1 VPSQAPKS
9 IGHEHTFEHDVV
21 DPRFLES
28 TLLDLAESVATRLR
42 RHHMAAGAVQLKLR
56 YEGFETLTRQAPLPH
71 QTRDSE
77 PIYAAGVELLR
88 KTLTSGRAVRL
99 VGLTAINLA
108 DAQQLTLFDG
118 ADREDR
124 LSASIDAVRD
134 RFGENAITRA
144 RLLTDRPR
152 RRFDF
157 GERPNKAGPAPD
169 PLQVDE

>member
-1 VPSQAPKS
+1 
-9 IGHEHTFEHDVV
+9 
-21 DPRFLES
+21 
-28 TLLDLAESVATRLR
+28 
-42 RHHMAAGAVQLKLR
+42 M
-56 YEGFETLTRQAPLPH
+56 
-71 QTRDSE
+71 
-77 PIYAAGVELLR
+77 ELLR